1 MVSDISLASFIL
13 SPTITFNCINL
24 SFIKCLPL
32 SQAFLGN
39 RVSRIF
45 ARYASDFFSRHM
57 VLPSILF
64 LIQKRIVH
72 KHAWHS
78 EVVLI
83 LMGIIR
89 AIAPYAAS
97 FQGSRFARIVTRQ
110 AIIHADNRWLP
121 TQRIENL
128 NLHSTDADE
137 PDEAGTNDS
146 LVKMARRVASALTA
160 EADYQLT
167 ERSLF
172 QKRKAALSNA
182 GFHIVGCGSGGY
194 LSCQYRQGS
203 VTVLLHITPYGPSIL
218 DVMPLYIVLE
228 REDSVDTRR
237 FWSSLINEFIFN
249 GPSVIEG
256 YCYHGAFFSPFH
268 FAELKTRYDEE
279 LRCYENACKYMSR
292 ADAIGIPK
300 PPTDLP
306 SLKAF
311 IEMGRPPKEKK
322 KNRRR
327 YLHLQG
333 EIDKVAR
340 QIKNMMK
347 EKDSTG
353 SVGCIAPE
361 GVILYFEGLDC
372 AGKSSTGGLIQAA
385 LERAGYEIGMRQY
398 NRPPT
403 PEQRLRPWMDR
414 FERPSPKL
422 SSPEEGQLTE
432 EGPEADHQHTALI
445 WDRGPAGKSIAFFS
459 ESHFFHVVGSNFSH
473 FHNVL
478 RLKKI

>member
-1 MVSDISLASFIL
+1 MFLPRFSEISFSIEHIL
-13 SPTITFNCINL
+13 SF
-24 SFIKCLPL
+24 
-32 SQAFLGN
+32 QAFLGN

-45 ARYASDFFSRHM
+45 ARYASDFFSSRM

-64 LIQKRIVH
+64 LLQKKVLH

-78 EVVLI
+78 EIVLI
-83 LMGIIR
+83 LLGFIR

-97 FQGSRFARIVTRQ
+97 FQGSRFARVITRQ

-121 TQRIENL
+121 IQRIGNL

-146 LVKMARRVASALTA
+146 LVKMARKVASALSA
-160 EADYQLT
+160 ETEYQLN

-194 LSCQYRQGS
+194 LSCQYRQGD

-237 FWSSLINEFIFN
+237 FWSSFINEFVFS

-256 YCYHGAFFSPFH
+256 YCYHGAFFSPYH
-268 FAELKTRYDEE
+268 FAELKARYDEE
-279 LRCYENACKYMSR
+279 LRAYDNACEYMSR
-292 ADAIGIPK
+292 AEANNIPK

-311 IEMGRPPKEKK
+311 LELGRPRKEKK
-322 KNRRR
+322 KNLYRH
-327 YLHLQG
+327 LHLQG
-333 EIDKVAR
+333 EIDKVAKH
-340 QIKNMMK
+340 IKNMMNVK
-347 EKDSTG
+347 NSTG
-353 SVGCIAPE
+353 AVDSIAPR

-403 PEQRLRPWMDR
+403 PEQRLKPWMDR
-414 FERPSPKL
+414 FERPLPKP
-422 SSPEEGQLTE
+422 SSPEEGET
-432 EGPEADHQHTALI
+432 ADDAGRVDDQYNALI
-445 WDRGPAGKSIAFFS
+445 WDRGPAGT
-459 ESHFFHVVGSNFSH
+459 
-473 FHNVL
+473 L
-478 RLKKI
+478 